1 MINRVSSQQQEIER
15 LLTESRG
22 TDGSLR
28 EMRGI
33 LNEKDRAFEEKI

>member
-22 TDGSLR
+22 TDSSLR

-33 LNEKDRAFEEKI
+33 LNEKDRAFDEKI